1 MKKRSIFICAIIS
14 LLLLNTKYSFAQQQS
29 RPGPEWNFVLGDWL
43 GEGSGNPGE
52 GEGWFTFKKDLD
64 GNVLIRK
71 SQTIFP
77 AANGKPET
85 THSDLMVTY
94 LDNTGALTKAIY
106 FDNEK
111 HVINYAVS
119 FNQADHSLVF
129 TSAPQQNSPRFRLTY
144 KSIDD
149 ASLSIDFEIAMPD
162 QPDVFKKYISGKA
175 HRRTDKKMR

>member
-1 MKKRSIFICAIIS
+1 MKKIALFVFSFIS
-14 LLLLNTKYSFAQQQS
+14 LLLFNVNRTFAQQQS
-29 RPGPEWNFVLGDWL
+29 IPGPQWNFVLGDWL

-77 AANGKPET
+77 AINGKPET
-85 THSDLMVTY
+85 THSDLMVVY
-94 LDNTGALTKAIY
+94 LDNAGALTKAIY

-111 HVINYAVS
+111 HIINYAVT

-129 TSAPQQNSPRFRLTY
+129 TSEPQQNGPRFRLTY

-149 ASLSIDFEIAMPD
+149 ASLSIDFEIAMPN
-162 QPDVFKKYISGKA
+162 QPDAFKKYISGKA
-175 HRRTDKKMR
+175 HRRTDKKMQ